1 MYYIDNLD
9 KTTGDMTFKV
19 FAEGSQIEVIININK
34 KHFPD
39 FSDYRGVPNNAYI
52 RQDTGNVELVTTNTF
67 RAVPPPSLYQTIDGE
82 EVQYIIAN
90 QYNFDKWCKKI
101 YQDCDNSKIFTLLD
115 GLTKNKIETM
125 C

>member
-19 FAEGSQIEVIININK
+19 FTEGSQIEVKININK

-52 RQDTGNVELVTTNTF
+52 RQDTGDVELVTTF
-67 RAVPPPSLYQTIDGE
+67 RAIPPPSLYQTIDGK
-82 EVQYIIAN
+82 EVQYILAN
-90 QYNFDKWCKKI
+90 QYNFDKWCKKTF
-101 YQDCDNSKIFTLLD
+101 QDCDNSKIFTLLD

>member
-52 RQDTGNVELVTTNTF
+52 RQDTGDVELVTTTF
-67 RAVPPPSLYQTIDGE
+67 RAIPPPSLYQTIDGE

-90 QYNFDKWCKKI
+90 QYNFDKWCKKTFK
-101 YQDCDNSKIFTLLD
+101 DCDNSKIFTLLD